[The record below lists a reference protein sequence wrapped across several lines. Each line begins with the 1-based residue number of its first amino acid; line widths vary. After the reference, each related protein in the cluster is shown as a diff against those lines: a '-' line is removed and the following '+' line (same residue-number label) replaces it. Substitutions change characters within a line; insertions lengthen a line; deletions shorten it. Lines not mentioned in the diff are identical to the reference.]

1 MAQRLATEYVKARL
15 TLKEAEMGL
24 FAQLFADSQI
34 KSQIK
39 IVENGSQEIVITA
52 GSGEEVVFTFERRK
66 DSYVCTGSCRLVNP
80 KLVGAMRTAV
90 AKYKG
95 DAIVKRIYSH
105 YTMMYYYE
113 RGTVVKIV
121 EISKGSH
128 TVIYEYRSA
137 AEQLSHT
144 YAKQDVEQEIESIR
158 SQADLWL
165 DLRNRT
171 ASTDT
176 DRLIDDRLAALS
188 RRLFILEA

>member
-15 TLKEAEMGL
+15 TLKEAEMAQ

-52 GSGEEVVFTFERRK
+52 GTGEEVVFTFERCK
-66 DSYVCTGSCRLVNP
+66 DNYVCTGSCRLVSP
-80 KLVGAMRTAV
+80 KLANAMRAAV

-113 RGTVVKIV
+113 RGSVVKII

-128 TVIYEYRSA
+128 TVIYEYRSVV
-137 AEQLSHT
+137 EQLANT
-144 YAKQDVEQEIESIR
+144 LAKQDVEYEIESIR

-165 DLRNRT
+165 DLRNRA
-171 ASTDT
+171 ASPET